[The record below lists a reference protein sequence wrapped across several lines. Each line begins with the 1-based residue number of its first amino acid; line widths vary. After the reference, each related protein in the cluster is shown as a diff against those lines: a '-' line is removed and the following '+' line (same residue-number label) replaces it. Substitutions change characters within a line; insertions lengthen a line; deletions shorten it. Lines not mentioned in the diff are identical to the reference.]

1 MLAGIM
7 RYLFLPVSALCLLL
21 SGCIGESTHSYTT
34 TIAGGEEVRIPLG
47 DRSGPLPVSQGDI
60 SIVVARFTFDPAEK
74 VVFHMFAF
82 TDKSGR
88 LPRHVKVEDVTE
100 SEPVVLVDDAQPKLE
115 KNLWHGVSEKMGA
128 GDPRLKWV
136 MTVDNAIMIYR
147 FTIVTADGK
156 TVVIHQGAPCPAVA
170 KFAIR
175 HAFGENY

>member
-1 MLAGIM
+1 M
-7 RYLFLPVSALCLLL
+7 RHLFLPLFVLCLLL
-21 SGCIGESTHSYTT
+21 AGCIGESTHSYTT
-34 TIAGGEEVRIPLG
+34 TIAGGEEVRVPLG
-47 DRSGPLPVSQGDI
+47 DRSGPMLVSQGDI
-60 SIVVARFTFDPAEK
+60 AIDVARFTFDPTDK
-74 VVFHMFAF
+74 TVFHLFAF

-88 LPRHVKVEDVTE
+88 PPRHVKVEDVTE

-115 KNLWHGVSEKMGA
+115 KTLWRAVSEKMGV

-156 TVVIHQGAPCPAVA
+156 TVKLYQGAACPAIA

-175 HAFGENY
+175 RAFGENY